1 MLEPHCQPYFMLQK
15 IPINNITVQVIITW
29 LGVLLYY
36 DCNNDE
42 HKQHKHLGSAETLTL
57 ITLCHAK
64 LPATCHI

>member
-36 DCNNDE
+36 DCNNTSSTNTWDLQ
-42 HKQHKHLGSAETLTL
+42 K
-57 ITLCHAK
+57 
-64 LPATCHI
+64 P